1 MILGLCDGHDAGAAL
16 VEDGELV
23 FAVSE
28 ERLVRRK
35 HQCGFPTAA
44 IRAALDFAGG
54 PGALEAVA
62 VAEVAGRLP
71 TRLLDSRYRIASRRG
86 ALSLQARGLAA
97 LSQAVARRGPWLEAS
112 ASAAVLDLRLRR
124 LGIEAAPTL
133 IDHHRCHAR
142 TAAAGIEDG
151 LVVTLD
157 AFGDGLSG
165 SIARW
170 QGGRLTTVDSLPA
183 PDSPALLFAQI
194 TQLLGFEE
202 GDEGKVVARAAHGD
216 PAILRSAFQRAIRLD
231 GQRFRSRASL
241 PWLRKLVA
249 DSRPEDVAAALQERV
264 EELVVD
270 LVREARRRHGGE
282 QLALAGGLFANV
294 SVNRELLPG
303 WSRVFVF
310 PAMGDAGLCAGA
322 AWELAERRG
331 QRGQPF
337 AEARI
342 GPNPG
347 SLPAGAAT
355 VGDVGTAADWLLAG
369 EVLARCTGRLEFGPR
384 ALGHRSLLLR
394 ADRPERAM
402 LLNRQLG
409 RDPVMPFGPI
419 MTDEAAV
426 DLLPDW
432 SPQCDAMTRYMT
444 VALPASPRLRQLA
457 PAAVH
462 RDGTARAQV
471 IRPSDDPPLFALL
484 QRLPGQLCINTSL
497 NRHGEP
503 IACCASDAL
512 SVARAVGAR
521 VWG

>member
-1 MILGLCDGHDAGAAL
+1 MILGICDGHDAGAAL
-16 VEDGELV
+16 VADGELV

-28 ERLVRRK
+28 ERLARRK

-44 IRAALDFAGG
+44 TGAALAFAGG

-71 TRLLDSRYRIASRRG
+71 TRLLDARYRVAGNRG
-86 ALSLQARGLAA
+86 ALGLRARGLAA
-97 LSQAVARRGPWLEAS
+97 LSREVARRGPWLEAA

-124 LGIEAAPTL
+124 LGIQAAPSL
-133 IDHHRCHAR
+133 VDHHRCHAR
-142 TAAAGIEDG
+142 TAASGIDEG

-165 SIARW
+165 SVARW
-170 QGGRLTTVDSLPA
+170 KNGRLTTLESLPA

-194 TQLLGFEE
+194 TQLLGFDE

-216 PAILRSAFQRAIRLD
+216 PAALRPAFRRAIRLE
-231 GQRFRSRASL
+231 GLRFRRRGSL
-241 PWLRKLVA
+241 PALRELVRGA
-249 DSRPEDVAAALQERV
+249 RPEDVAAALQERV
-264 EELVVD
+264 EELVVAF
-270 LVREARRRHGGE
+270 VAEARRRHGGA
-282 QLALAGGLFANV
+282 QLGLAGGLFANV
-294 SVNRELLPG
+294 AVNRELLDG
-303 WSRVFVF
+303 WERVFVF

-322 AWELAERRG
+322 AWELAERWG
-331 QRGQPF
+331 HPAQPF
-337 AEARI
+337 TDARL
-342 GPNPG
+342 GPLPG
-347 SLPAGAAT
+347 PLPPGAAT
-355 VGDVGTAADWLLAG
+355 VDDVDTAADWLLAG
-369 EVLARCTGRLEFGPR
+369 EVLARCTGRAEFGPR

-394 ADRPERAM
+394 ADRPERARQ
-402 LLNRQLG
+402 LNQQLG

-419 MTDEAAV
+419 MTDEAAA

-432 SPQCDAMTRYMT
+432 TPRSDPMTRFMT
-444 VALPASPRLRQLA
+444 VALRASPRLRQLA

-462 RDGTARAQV
+462 RDGTARVQV

-503 IACCASDAL
+503 IAGCASDAV